1 VFAELNMDRRDDE
14 LLARQMRAIS
24 PPRNDVGFALL
35 AVFAAGLMLGA
46 VLFAGHRE
54 PVAPHDALAANSFSN
69 MPLDAPGHI
78 NR

>member
-1 VFAELNMDRRDDE
+1 MNRRDDE
-14 LLARQMRAIS
+14 LLAKQMRAIS
-24 PPRNDVGFALL
+24 PPRNDVGLALL

-54 PVAPHDALAANSFSN
+54 PVAPHDALAAISFSN
-69 MPLDAPGHI
+69 DAPGHI

>member
-1 VFAELNMDRRDDE
+1 MDRRDDE
-14 LLARQMRAIS
+14 LLAKQMRAIS
-24 PPRNDVGFALL
+24 PPRNDVGLALL

-54 PVAPHDALAANSFSN
+54 PAAPHDVLAAISLPN
-69 MPLDAPGHI
+69 DAPGHF